1 MVSLRHCV
9 AATAASINPHAMLCA
24 PNEPCRL
31 WRNVFVFVLALA
43 LACIIPPQEV
53 DGLLS
58 NCRVPRVPIRRASV
72 LKLDSRGDEGDTPKA
87 TLVGYVPDD
96 QREDLELVLQSVG
109 FEVGQQQEAS
119 ACRYQYT
126 KASGMLKLV
135 SSGRHADAPNW
146 IPVQT
151 GMENILVKNGWSFL
165 DPDESEPLSAF
176 DIDAANVEGQ
186 YKPRWG
192 LAGIDD
198 EMNLSSLGYNVQRM
212 THEEVVGSTSSLSY
226 HAQKVLLEG
235 FTDPPHLRRTNNG
248 FDFSAASIRDMQDAP
263 QGVFCCAVGN
273 TPLFTTEDLAPL
285 VLSASDGWLT
295 FTGTISNDHV
305 EHIYP
310 DKYDMDQRIEVIDAK
325 SGCHLGHF
333 FDDGYCINASALNY
347 VERSSASVESS
358 LDGPT
363 SWRLFLRDGITSD
376 DNAMQQSSSMKVLKG
391 TMDSCVRLETVVL
404 GAGCFWH
411 VESALRRL
419 PGVVQTECGYVGGT
433 TLNPTYKDVCG
444 GHTNHAEVVK
454 VTFDPV
460 TCDKTK
466 LFDSWLSMHDP
477 TNVRAHGKRAKGT
490 GQYRSCAFV
499 FDDRTFAVAEKC
511 IDACSLQLDKELS
524 SVVMM
529 ATSDQFYAAEA
540 RHQRHDERRGRENTS
555 TLSFD
560 EWLREYGRRRATIL
574 GSSETIEIEGD
585 DGMARTMI

>member
-1 MVSLRHCV
+1 
-9 AATAASINPHAMLCA
+9 ML
-24 PNEPCRL
+24 
-31 WRNVFVFVLALA
+31 VFAL
-43 LACIIPPQEV
+43 LACQAN
-53 DGLLS
+53 GLLTK
-58 NCRVPRVPIRRASV
+58 RVPRVPIRRASA
-72 LKLDSRGDEGDTPKA
+72 LKIDSRGNEGDTPKA
-87 TLVGYVPDD
+87 TIVGHVPND

-109 FEVGQQQEAS
+109 FELGQQEDS
-119 ACRYQYT
+119 TCCYQYV

-135 SSGRHADAPNW
+135 SSGRNADAPKW

-165 DPDESEPLSAF
+165 DPDESEPMSAF
-176 DIDAANVEGQ
+176 DVDAANAEGQ

-192 LAGIDD
+192 LAGIDN
-198 EMNLSSLGYNVQRM
+198 EMKLSSLGYNVQRM
-212 THEEVVGSTSSLSY
+212 TRDEVMGSTSSLSD

-248 FDFSAASIRDMQDAP
+248 FDFSAASMRDAP

-273 TPLFTTEDLAPL
+273 TPIFTTEDLAPF

-295 FTGTISNDHV
+295 FTGAISYDHV
-305 EHIYP
+305 EHIHP

-347 VERSSASVESS
+347 VERSSVESS
-358 LDGPT
+358 LEGPT
-363 SWRLFLRDGITSD
+363 SWRLFLRDVITSD
-376 DNAMQQSSSMKVLKG
+376 DNAGQESSSMKVLKG
-391 TMDSCVRLETVVL
+391 TLESCVRLEEVLL

-419 PGVVQTECGYVGGT
+419 PGVVQTECGYAGGT
-433 TLNPTYKDVCG
+433 TQNPTYKDVCG

-454 VTFDPV
+454 VTFDPA
-460 TCDKTK
+460 TCDRAK

-499 FDDRTFAVAEKC
+499 FDDQTFAVAQEC

-529 ATSDQFYAAEA
+529 ATSDQFFTAEA
-540 RHQRHDERRGRENTS
+540 RHQRHDERRGEEDTG

-560 EWLREYGRRRATIL
+560 EWLSKYGRRSATIF
-574 GSSETIEIEGD
+574 GSSETIRIQED
-585 DGMARTMI
+585 DGMARIMI